1 MGEIWQAIQPYS
13 GWIIFGVFL
22 LLMMRMHAGG
32 GCGMGHGSHGQHG
45 SSDEEPKD
53 RPTDRPDGRQ
63 ADRRPVADGADEN
76 DRERT
81 AVAGRRSG
89 GRH

>member
-22 LLMMRMHAGG
+22 LLMLRMHAGG
-32 GCGMGHGSHGQHG
+32 GCGMGHGQHG
-45 SSDEEPKD
+45 SSGDQS
-53 RPTDRPDGRQ
+53 TDRPAGRPDTRP
-63 ADRRPVADGADEN
+63 ADRGTVADGADG
-76 DRERT
+76 DDPERT